1 VKTMNNQDSTIGDLS
16 KEDLLGMYRQMHR
29 IRAFE
34 MAVYDGVQRGV
45 IAGGPHLYVGEE
57 AIAVGVCSALRPL
70 DYITSTHRGHGHLIA
85 KGGQLKPMMA
95 EILGKATG
103 YCKGKG
109 GSMHIADLDLGIL
122 GANGIVGGG
131 LPTAVG
137 AALSSKLKQGG
148 WVVAS
153 FFGDGAANTGSF
165 HESLNLAAAWKLPVI
180 FVCENNTFAM
190 FTPMEWTTAINDLS
204 IRATSYGMA
213 GLSVDGSDVLAVYR
227 AAVEARERA
236 LAGEGPTLLECKTYR
251 FLGHYVG
258 DPEDYRTSEEV
269 DEYKKNDPLPRFE
282 RVLMEADI
290 LNEEVIQ
297 QITAEMQQAAEEA
310 LEFALA
316 SPDPD
321 PSELTADVRRPF
333 KPLGDLERV
342 SYIPEEG
349 VD

>member
-1 VKTMNNQDSTIGDLS
+1 MNNQGSSIGALS
-16 KEDLLGMYRQMHR
+16 EEDLLGMYRQMHR

-34 MAVYDGVQRGV
+34 MSVFDGVQRGV
-45 IAGGPHLYVGEE
+45 IAGGPHLYVGDE
-57 AIAVGVCSALRPL
+57 AIAVGVCTSLHPT
-70 DYITSTHRGHGHLIA
+70 DFTTSTHRGHGHLIA
-85 KGGQLKPMMA
+85 KGGRLKPMMA

-165 HESLNLAAAWKLPVI
+165 HESLNLAGAWKLPVI

-190 FTPMEWTTAINDLS
+190 FTPMEWTTAISDLS
-204 IRATSYGMA
+204 IRATGYGMA
-213 GLSVDGSDVLAVYR
+213 GVTVNGNDVLAVYR
-227 AAVEARERA
+227 AAVEARDRA
-236 LAGEGPTLLECKTYR
+236 LSGEGPTLLECKTYR

-258 DPEDYRTSEEV
+258 DPEDYRTPEEV
-269 DEYKKNDPLPRFE
+269 EEHKKNDPLPRFE
-282 RVLMEADI
+282 KVLVEAGM
-290 LNEEVIQ
+290 LNEELMQ
-297 QITAEMQQAAEEA
+297 QIVAETQQEAEEA
-310 LEFALA
+310 LEFALS

-321 PSELTADVRRPF
+321 ISELTADVRRPF
-333 KPLGDLERV
+333 NPLGDLERV
-342 SYIPEEG
+342 SYSAEEG
-349 VD
+349 VA

>member
-1 VKTMNNQDSTIGDLS
+1 MQ
-16 KEDLLGMYRQMHR
+16 
-29 IRAFE
+29 
-34 MAVYDGVQRGV
+34 VYNGVERGL

-57 AIAVGVCSALRPL
+57 AIAVGVCAALGPT

-137 AALSSKLKQGG
+137 AALSSQLKHGG

-153 FFGDGAANTGSF
+153 FFGDGASNTGSF
-165 HESLNLAAAWKLPVI
+165 HESLNLSSAWKLPVI
-180 FVCENNTFAM
+180 FVCENNGFAM
-190 FTPMEWTTAINDLS
+190 FTPTHWTTSVADIS
-204 IRATSYGMA
+204 TRAVAYGMA
-213 GLSVDGSDVLAVYR
+213 GLTVDGNDVLAVYR
-227 AAVEARERA
+227 AASEARQRA

-258 DPEDYRTSEEV
+258 DPQDYRTPQEVEER
-269 DEYKKNDPLPRFE
+269 KKDDPLPRFA
-282 RVLMEADI
+282 RYLKAAGVLNDELA
-290 LNEEVIQ
+290 Q
-297 QITAEMQQAAEEA
+297 QVVAEMEKEAKEA
-310 LEFALA
+310 LDYAVS
-316 SPDPD
+316 SPEPD
-321 PSELTADVRRPF
+321 VSELIRHVRRPF
-333 KPLGDLERV
+333 NP
-342 SYIPEEG
+342 I
-349 VD
+349 

>member
-1 VKTMNNQDSTIGDLS
+1 MNNQGSSIGALS
-16 KEDLLGMYRQMHR
+16 EEDLLGMYRQMHR

-34 MAVYDGVQRGV
+34 MSVFDGVQRGV

-57 AIAVGVCSALRPL
+57 AIAVGVCTSLHPT
-70 DYITSTHRGHGHLIA
+70 DFITSTHRGHGHLIA
-85 KGGQLKPMMA
+85 KGGRLKPMMA

-165 HESLNLAAAWKLPVI
+165 HESLNLAGAWKLPVI

-190 FTPMEWTTAINDLS
+190 FTPMEWTTAISDLS
-204 IRATSYGMA
+204 IRATGYGMA
-213 GLSVDGSDVLAVYR
+213 GVTVNGNDVLAVYR
-227 AAVEARERA
+227 AAVEARDRA

-258 DPEDYRTSEEV
+258 DPEDYRTPEEV
-269 DEYKKNDPLPRFE
+269 EEHKKNDPLPRFE
-282 RVLMEADI
+282 KVLVEAGM
-290 LNEEVIQ
+290 LNEELMQ
-297 QITAEMQQAAEEA
+297 QIVAETQQEAEEA
-310 LEFALA
+310 LEFALS

-321 PSELTADVRRPF
+321 ISELTADVRRPF
-333 KPLGDLERV
+333 NPLGDLERV
-342 SYIPEEG
+342 SYSAEEG
-349 VD
+349 VA

>member
-1 VKTMNNQDSTIGDLS
+1 MDNMNVIRADLTG
-16 KEDLLGMYRQMHR
+16 EQLLHMYRHMHR

-34 MAVYDGVQRGV
+34 LAVYNGVRLGV

-57 AIAVGVCSALRPL
+57 AVAVGVCSALQAT

-85 KGGQLKPMMA
+85 KGGQMKPMMA

-103 YCKGKG
+103 YCRGKG

-131 LPTAVG
+131 IPTAVG
-137 AALSSKLKQGG
+137 AALSSKLKGGPFG

-165 HESLNLAAAWKLPVI
+165 HESLNMAGAWKLPAI

-190 FTPMEWTTAINDLS
+190 FTPMAWTTPIADIA
-204 IRATSYGMA
+204 IRAAGYGMP
-213 GLSVDGSDVLAVYR
+213 GVIVDGNDVLAVYR
-227 AAVEARERA
+227 AAVEARQRA

-258 DPEDYRTSEEV
+258 DPEDYRTAAEV
-269 DEYKKNDPLPRFE
+269 ETHKQNDPLPRLA
-282 RVLMEADI
+282 RTLKEAGI
-290 LNEEVIQ
+290 LTDEIDESIVHEVEQ
-297 QITAEMQQAAEEA
+297 EAREA
-310 LEFALA
+310 LEFATA

-321 PSELTADVRRPF
+321 ESELTRDVRRPF
-333 KPLGDLERV
+333 KPLGALGRV
-342 SYIPEEG
+342 SLTSFSHTTG
-349 VD
+349 